1 MPLKQGKSQAT
12 ISHNIRELV
21 LAGHPQKQAAAIAYK
36 EAGEVRDTYAAG
48 ILYRAGDS
56 ILLMR
61 RSKGSAEYPGHWGI
75 PAGHMEKDETP
86 EQAARRE
93 SKEETGYEPEGEL
106 RQVCENDGFVTFS
119 KIGEK
124 FTPKLN
130 HEHSA
135 YMWADL
141 DDLPSPLHPGVEHS
155 IKRYDAMDES
165 ARQFDEFGWMTVEGN
180 PISKVGVFP
189 YLGRQIGA
197 PDPDR
202 IYMVLRPEE
211 ELNNP
216 ATIESFKLTP
226 FINEHPKA
234 LLGNNGGLVSTDNK
248 RIEGVI
254 GEQVYFEYPYLKA
267 NLRVY
272 SAQTLGSIEFGKDE
286 VSAGYV
292 CSWSKEEGVFGD
304 QPYQYVQRNIRGN
317 HSALVEEG
325 RSGPDVSVMD
335 SMTFIL
341 NKEHQMVDPKKVAAG
356 DEVTLAQVM
365 EKLTSLQAAMDSM
378 EEKIEKK
385 EEEKEE
391 KEGEGMD
398 EDDESKEKDENKPE
412 AKENK
417 KGEGMDAQIAALKAE
432 IAALKAKPAAMDS
445 GAMMAEMA
453 KKAELVK
460 SLSSH
465 IGTFACDSMS
475 YQQVAEYGAEK
486 LGLDKAH
493 AVIAVESYLKAR
505 PAVAAFGMD
514 SSVNQSSGAAFLAE
528 QYK

>member
-1 MPLKQGKSQAT
+1 MPLKQGKSRETLQY
-12 ISHNIRELV
+12 NIRELIR
-21 LAGHPQKQAAAIAYK
+21 AGHPPKQAEAIAYK
-36 EAGEVRDTYAAG
+36 ESGEVRDTYAAG

-93 SKEETGYEPEGEL
+93 SKEETGYDPEGEL

-124 FTPKLN
+124 FEPKLN

-226 FINEHPKA
+226 FINEHPKT

-335 SMTFIL
+335 SMTFIV
-341 NKEHQMVDPKKVAAG
+341 NKEHHMELPELVKAVAAL
-356 DEVTLAQVM
+356 TTQVSSI
-365 EKLTSLQAAMDSM
+365 KSAMDAKD
-378 EEKIEKK
+378 EEEAKKK
-385 EEEKEE
+385 EEEEAAE
-391 KEGEGMD
+391 KKAMD
-398 EDDESKEKDENKPE
+398 EEEEEAKKKAEEESKS
-412 AKENK
+412 

-460 SLSSH
+460 NLSVH

-475 YQQVAEYGAEK
+475 YQQVAEYGADK
-486 LGLDKAH
+486 LGLDKTH

-514 SSVNQSSGAAFLAE
+514 STVNQSSGAAFLAE
-528 QYK
+528 QFK